1 MERLQ
6 KVMAHAGVA
15 SRRKS
20 EDIIQQGR
28 VKVNGNI
35 IRELGVKVSKDD
47 TIEVD
52 GQEINRE
59 KKVYVLLNKPTG
71 CITTVND
78 PRGRNT
84 VLDYIQRIKERIYPV
99 GRLDY
104 DTSGLLLLS
113 NDGDLTYKL
122 THPSYEIDKVYQVE
136 VPGYPSKV
144 FFKQLEKGIRLEDG
158 LTAPASVQDVLKK
171 GDSTIFKLSIHEGR
185 NRQVRRMCSQLGYQ
199 VKSLKRIGFAFLNL
213 DGVSEGNYRF
223 LSAREVN
230 KLKKI

>member
-20 EDIIQQGR
+20 EDIIKQGR
-28 VKVNGNI
+28 VKVNGSV
-35 IRELGVKVSKDD
+35 IRELGIKVSAEDI
-47 TIEVD
+47 IEVD

-59 KKVYVLLNKPTG
+59 KKVYILLNKPTG
-71 CITTVND
+71 CITTVDD
-78 PRGRNT
+78 PRDRDT
-84 VLDYIQRIKERIYPV
+84 VLDYIQGIKERIYPV

-122 THPSYEIDKVYQVE
+122 THPSHEIDKIYQAE
-136 VPGYPSKV
+136 VPGHPSSRI
-144 FFKQLEKGIRLEDG
+144 FKQLEKGVKLEDG
-158 LTAPASVQDVLKK
+158 LTSPASVQDVIKK
-171 GDSTIFKLSIHEGR
+171 RNSTIFKLTIHEGR

-199 VKSLKRIGFAFLNL
+199 MIALKRIGFAFLNL

-223 LSAREVN
+223 LSDTEIN

>member
-20 EDIIQQGR
+20 EDIIKQGR
-28 VKVNGNI
+28 VKVNGSVV
-35 IRELGVKVSKDD
+35 RELGVKVSTED

-52 GQEINRE
+52 GQKINRE
-59 KKVYVLLNKPTG
+59 KKVYVLLNKPSG

-78 PRGRNT
+78 PRGRDT
-84 VLDYIQRIKERIYPV
+84 VLDYIQGIKERIYPV

-122 THPSYEIDKVYQVE
+122 THPSHEIDKIYQVE
-136 VPGYPSKV
+136 IPGHPSPG
-144 FFKQLEKGIRLEDG
+144 FFKQLEKGVKLEDG
-158 LTAPASVQDVLKK
+158 LTAPASVQDVIKK
-171 GDSTIFKLSIHEGR
+171 GNSTIFILTIHEGR
-185 NRQVRRMCSQLGYQ
+185 NRQVRRMCSQLDYQ
-199 VKSLKRIGFAFLNL
+199 VIALKRIGFAFLNL
-213 DGVSEGNYRF
+213 DGVSEGSYRF
-223 LSAREVN
+223 LSNREVN
-230 KLKKI
+230 RLKKI